1 MIAQLQRAVGD
12 ALAAIATFLPKLGA
26 FLLVLVIG
34 YFIAKALEKGTDAVL
49 ERIGFDRWVER
60 GGVNRAL
67 SRSKYDA
74 SSLLSRVV
82 YYIAALFVLQ
92 FAFGVFGPNP
102 VSVLLTAVVAYL
114 PNVFVAGLIIVVGSA
129 IAAAAKDL
137 IDAAMSGV
145 SYGRV
150 VGTISAGAIVAV
162 SIFAAL
168 SQLQI
173 APLIVTGLFYAALA
187 VIAGSAII
195 AIGGA
200 GIGPLQSVW
209 ENAVNRVQA
218 EAPQLMSQTQGAG
231 ERMQERAQQR
241 KEQAQQMGMGDE
253 RTEAQREEQPIG
265 TGAGTGTVTP
275 EPGPR
280 KRG

>member
-1 MIAQLQRAVGD
+1 MIAQLQAAIGD

-26 FLLVLVIG
+26 FLLILVVG
-34 YFIAKALEKGTDAVL
+34 YFVAKGLERATDAVL
-49 ERIGFDRWVER
+49 ERVGFDRWVER

-67 SRSKYDA
+67 ARSKYDA
-74 SSLLSRVV
+74 SSLLSRIV
-82 YYIAALFVLQ
+82 YYIVGLFVLQ

-102 VSVLLTAVVAYL
+102 VSLLLNSVVAYL

-137 IDAAMSGV
+137 IDAALSGV
-145 SYGRV
+145 SYGRAI
-150 VGTISAGAIVAV
+150 GTISAGAIVAV

-168 SQLQI
+168 SQLKI

-200 GIGPLQSVW
+200 GIGPLQGVW
-209 ENAVNRVQA
+209 ENAVSRVRA
-218 EAPQLMSQTQGAG
+218 ETPQLMAQGQGAG

-265 TGAGTGTVTP
+265 AGAGTGGVP
-275 EPGPR
+275 PGPAPK